1 MNIASIW
8 MLIFELNTKVL
19 DNTMGLEN
27 TMVLDNTVALDNT
40 VVLDNTMVLE
50 NTVQILYQTATRPTS
65 DPENKL
71 HSDEHC

>member
-1 MNIASIW
+1 

-27 TMVLDNTVALDNT
+27 TMVLDNT